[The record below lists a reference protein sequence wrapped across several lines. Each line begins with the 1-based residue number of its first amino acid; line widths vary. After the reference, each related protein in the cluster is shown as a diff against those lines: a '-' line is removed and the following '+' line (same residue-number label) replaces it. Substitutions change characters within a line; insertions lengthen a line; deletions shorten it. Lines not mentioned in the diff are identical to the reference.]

1 MLRPRITPT
10 LLIQRGGL
18 VKTVNFK
25 DPKYVGDPLNAVRIF
40 NEKQV
45 DELFIADIDCTED
58 NREPNY
64 KLIAKLANECRM
76 PLCYAGGISSIEQI
90 ETLISLGVEKVAL
103 GVAAVEHPDLL
114 SLAAE
119 RIGNQS
125 VVVVMDVKKAGLT
138 KSYQLFTR
146 NGRKKCGTSVA
157 EFAAGLEAAG
167 AGEIIL
173 NCIDKEGTMSG
184 YDLKLATMVKEAT
197 QLPMTVVGG
206 AGKLEDMTEL
216 FSRCGVI
223 GAGAG
228 SLFVFKGKYR
238 AVLINYPSRSEKA
251 EVFAAAL

>member
-10 LLIQRGGL
+10 LLIQQGGL

-45 DELFIADIDCTED
+45 DELFVADIDCTVD

-64 KLIAKLANECRM
+64 DLIAKLANECRM
-76 PLCYAGGISSIEQI
+76 PLCYAGGISSVDQI
-90 ETLISLGVEKVAL
+90 EILVGLGVEKVAL
-103 GVAAVEHPDLL
+103 GAAAVEHPNLV
-114 SLAAE
+114 SSAAE
-119 RIGNQS
+119 RIGSQS

-138 KSYQLFTR
+138 KSYQMFTR
-146 NGRKKCGTSVA
+146 NGSKKCNVSVS
-157 EFAAGLEAAG
+157 EFASGLESAG
-167 AGEIIL
+167 AGEVIL
-173 NCIDKEGTMSG
+173 NCIDTEGTMRG
-184 YDLKLATMVKEAT
+184 YDLKLARLIREAT
-197 QLPMTVVGG
+197 RLPMTVVGG
-206 AGKLEDMTEL
+206 AGKLEDMTDL
-216 FSRCGVI
+216 FSECGVI

-251 EVFAAAL
+251 KVFEAAL

>member
-10 LLIQRGGL
+10 LLIQGGGL

-58 NREPNY
+58 KRDPNY

-90 ETLISLGVEKVAL
+90 ETLIGLGVEKVAL
-103 GVAAVEHPDLL
+103 GTSAVEQPELL
-114 SLAAE
+114 SLAAQ

-125 VVVVMDVKKAGLT
+125 VVVVMDVKKAGLR
-138 KSYQLFTR
+138 KSYQLFTG
-146 NGRKKCGTSVA
+146 NGRKKCSTSVTA
-157 EFAAGLEAAG
+157 FAAGLEAAG
-167 AGEIIL
+167 AGEVIL
-173 NCIDKEGTMSG
+173 NCIDKEGTMTG
-184 YDLKLATMVKEAT
+184 YDLELANMVKVAT
-197 QLPMTVVGG
+197 RLPITVVGG
-206 AGKLEDMTEL
+206 AGRLEDMTEL
-216 FSRCGVI
+216 FSSCGVI

-238 AVLINYPSRSEKA
+238 AVLISYPSKSEKA
-251 EVFAAAL
+251 AVFEAAL